1 MREAKNI
8 KTNNSFHDRSF
19 MILDQWR
26 KKAQLYRSNVVLVPL
41 GDDFRYDR
49 ANEWDNQYQNYEMI
63 IDYINSND
71 GWNAE
76 VKLFYNSILNIER
89 KAIFYFLI

>member
-1 MREAKNI
+1 
-8 KTNNSFHDRSF
+8 

-26 KKAQLYRSNVVLVPL
+26 KKAQLYRSNVVLIPL

-49 ANEWDNQYQNYEMI
+49 SNEWDNQYQNYEMI

-71 GWNAE
+71 AWNAE
-76 VKLFYNSILNIER
+76 VS
-89 KAIFYFLI
+89 